1 MRRSQRKTVHNKKL
15 HSDGDNCTVDT
26 TYSWTTK
33 GRHESI
39 RVGDRVIAKRNVDKE
54 WCRGVIVQ
62 IDKTHR
68 SFQHTVQFDDGKTEY
83 LTVIFLSIKG

>member
-1 MRRSQRKTVHNKKL
+1 MMRRSQHKTVHKN
-15 HSDGDNCTVDT
+15 SDEDNCTVDT
-26 TYSWTTK
+26 SYSWTTK

-39 RVGDRVIAKRNVDKE
+39 RVGDRVIAKHNVDKE

-68 SFQHTVQFDDGKTEY
+68 SFHHTVQFDDDKTEH

>member
-1 MRRSQRKTVHNKKL
+1 MGIIALLIQRTR
-15 HSDGDNCTVDT
+15 GQQ
-26 TYSWTTK
+26 K
-33 GRHESI
+33 GRHKSI
-39 RVGDRVIAKRNVDKE
+39 PVGDRVIAKRNVDKE

-68 SFQHTVQFDDGKTEY
+68 SFHHTVQFDDGKTEH